1 MQQLARR
8 VEAVGKDPFDEAL
21 LDHVYECLRDGR
33 VEEGMNELLPGL
45 QARRLSAS
53 DGEWADVVNRCLR
66 HPLRQLLHQDPLT
79 HRAFA
84 KPRGYAGDAPLLDFI
99 YGCEE
104 GWPVPEGT
112 TELGRKIFAYTTRSA
127 ACEGV
132 RARRG
137 FIAGLLDRLAE
148 ATPRPHVLSVA
159 AGHLREV
166 LLSGA
171 VRRRK
176 LGRYVALDADRASV
190 GEVEQAYA
198 AYGVEAVAASVR
210 HLLTGRVRLG
220 TFDLVYSTGLYDY
233 VPATTG
239 RRLTWALFEMLR
251 PRGRLVLANFLP
263 GIPDLGYMESY
274 MAWNLI
280 YRTRLEML
288 DLTMDIPQ
296 AAIRDVRLFAEE
308 NQNILFLEVTKN

>member
-1 MQQLARR
+1 
-8 VEAVGKDPFDEAL
+8 
-21 LDHVYECLRDGR
+21 
-33 VEEGMNELLPGL
+33 
-45 QARRLSAS
+45 
-53 DGEWADVVNRCLR
+53 
-66 HPLRQLLHQDPLT
+66 
-79 HRAFA
+79 
-84 KPRGYAGDAPLLDFI
+84 
-99 YGCEE
+99 
-104 GWPVPEGT
+104 
-112 TELGRKIFAYTTRSA
+112 
-127 ACEGV
+127 
-132 RARRG
+132 
-137 FIAGLLDRLAE
+137 
-148 ATPRPHVLSVA
+148 
-159 AGHLREV
+159 
-166 LLSGA
+166 
-171 VRRRK
+171 
-176 LGRYVALDADRASV
+176 
-190 GEVEQAYA
+190 
-198 AYGVEAVAASVR
+198 
-210 HLLTGRVRLG
+210 VRLG